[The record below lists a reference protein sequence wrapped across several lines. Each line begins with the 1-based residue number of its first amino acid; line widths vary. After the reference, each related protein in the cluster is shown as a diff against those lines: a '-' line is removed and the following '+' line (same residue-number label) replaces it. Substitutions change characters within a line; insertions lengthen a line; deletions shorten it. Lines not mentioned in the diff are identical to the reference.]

1 MKLTDL
7 KKTHEEITE
16 TSTVGTPG
24 YAVHLGDDYAYVK
37 IWDGNSWLEG
47 IYRVDGAEL
56 IHQSE
61 FTLLKKIV

>member
-1 MKLTDL
+1 
-7 KKTHEEITE
+7 
-16 TSTVGTPG
+16 
-24 YAVHLGDDYAYVK
+24 VK

-61 FTLLKKIV
+61 FTLLKKDLKTAIKHHSL